1 MNEEKDRMTS
11 RFGCV
16 WQHILGYR
24 HVDRDSKT
32 SEGVLWNHLCHSF
45 VCWETCF
52 YNLIGGMG
60 FLLSQFHETILIH
73 SKSIPS
79 IRYNGVRWQ
88 LLPTSAR
95 SSEDFENL
103 IKEGD

>member
-60 FLLSQFHETILIH
+60 FLLSQLFLSTPNPFHQLDTMACDGNFFLHQRGAPRI
-73 SKSIPS
+73 SK
-79 IRYNGVRWQ
+79 
-88 LLPTSAR
+88 T
-95 SSEDFENL
+95 
-103 IKEGD
+103 